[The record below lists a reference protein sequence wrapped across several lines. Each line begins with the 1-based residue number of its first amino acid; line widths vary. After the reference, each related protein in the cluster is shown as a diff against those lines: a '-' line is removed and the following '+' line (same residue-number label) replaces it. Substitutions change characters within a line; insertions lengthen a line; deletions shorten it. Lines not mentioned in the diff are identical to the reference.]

1 MPGTHYTGLIAWQ
14 KAVDLVE
21 EVYRATAAFPKEEL
35 FGLTSQIRRAA
46 VSVPSNIAEGQGR
59 ASTNEFRHHL
69 SIALGSLCELV
80 NGRAFKPTDWSEEGL
95 PIVRIQNLNN
105 PKAPFNRFNGELRP
119 RFLIDSGAL
128 LFAWSGTPGT
138 SFGAHI

>member
-69 SIALGSLCELV
+69 SIALGSLCELETQHV
-80 NGRAFKPTDWSEEGL
+80 IARRLGYLDEMGMQRTMDLAAEVGRLINGL
-95 PIVRIQNLNN
+95 LNHL
-105 PKAPFNRFNGELRP
+105 AR
-119 RFLIDSGAL
+119 S
-128 LFAWSGTPGT
+128 
-138 SFGAHI
+138 